1 MMIQKSLFKRV
12 LSTICVASMLMLS
25 GCEDY
30 PGYISDAV
38 ISPDGSYQAEV
49 VQISYGA
56 TGGESCIYL
65 ERADNGDFP
74 VSGDQ
79 TTENSLR
86 IDETQSGW
94 STEYSIEW
102 ISEDTFTVISG
113 TRYFNYYRVT
123 LNDSGYGLTRGLELD
138 EDKCV
143 FSERIITGNTIE
155 IPVRIYVQ
163 NHIGDTVYFTAKA
176 YVTTGGYPLSYINAT
191 TDRDSKSGELLKLGP
206 YEEGYFD
213 IVLTGEKDSDVNF
226 KEDVDDVYVHII
238 RIGEE

>member
-1 MMIQKSLFKRV
+1 MNQKSLFKRV

-86 IDETQSGW
+86 IDVTNTLANKYSKERLPSGLLDRVVIK
-94 STEYSIEW
+94 EY
-102 ISEDTFTVISG
+102 
-113 TRYFNYYRVT
+113 
-123 LNDSGYGLTRGLELD
+123 
-138 EDKCV
+138 
-143 FSERIITGNTIE
+143 
-155 IPVRIYVQ
+155 
-163 NHIGDTVYFTAKA
+163 
-176 YVTTGGYPLSYINAT
+176 
-191 TDRDSKSGELLKLGP
+191 
-206 YEEGYFD
+206 
-213 IVLTGEKDSDVNF
+213 
-226 KEDVDDVYVHII
+226 
-238 RIGEE
+238 